1 MPILL
6 ATAVRFLGVTG
17 CVALGIVI
25 FYEGLPLGPL
35 RYIPFLGPTLEQ
47 LVDGRVDRAFREGAL
62 GERLVWQERQRR
74 ELLRREAEE
83 RSKQQELDAIAARYR
98 EAQAARISLTL
109 QVIGLEDQL
118 KKEEEDAPGTT
129 TRPFMPRG
137 VSKRIDAIGR

>member
-35 RYIPFLGPTLEQ
+35 RYIPFLGPALEQ